1 MMAMAFTRLDFF
13 RLQPVSSIPQEIIF
27 SNTARMVEKAANDIK
42 MKNRLPHSLP
52 SGMWLKIFGSVM
64 KIRLGPEV
72 WSTLN
77 VKHAG
82 KIISPEVIA
91 TKVSRSAIFMDSPSN
106 A

>member
-1 MMAMAFTRLDFF
+1 MYND
-13 RLQPVSSIPQEIIF
+13 IIF
-27 SNTARMVEKAANDIK
+27 SKTAITVDSAANDINRK
-42 MKNRLPHSLP
+42 KRLPQSLP

-91 TKVSRSAIFMDSPSN
+91 TKVSRSAIFMDSPSS